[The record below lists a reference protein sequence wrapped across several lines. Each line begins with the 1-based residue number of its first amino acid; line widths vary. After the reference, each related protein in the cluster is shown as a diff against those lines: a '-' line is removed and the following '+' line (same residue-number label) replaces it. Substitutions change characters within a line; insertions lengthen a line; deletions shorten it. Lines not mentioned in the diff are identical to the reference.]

1 MDNFFINNYSTCKGI
16 AQQLLLDMHKV
27 VVIVLAYST
36 LIHCF
41 REIHGQF
48 LLFRYLVVR
57 RGHNQ
62 ENQVFSVPLR
72 RSLWRVN
79 GEYCSNILSLRYIQQ
94 TTQFIVAAK
103 IVIQVQYYYQY
114 MNQTHLVLYW
124 RERGRKSKW
133 YTFQIFNRETPT

>member
-41 REIHGQF
+41 QEIHGQF

-62 ENQVFSVPLR
+62 EN
-72 RSLWRVN
+72 
-79 GEYCSNILSLRYIQQ
+79 
-94 TTQFIVAAK
+94 
-103 IVIQVQYYYQY
+103 
-114 MNQTHLVLYW
+114 
-124 RERGRKSKW
+124 
-133 YTFQIFNRETPT
+133 